1 MKGRFQTMANKL
13 KFTRTTVDKVQVKGI
28 LSEDGD
34 VVVYVDDDK
43 VEQEVRIADLLNA
56 FKNQA
61 IDLSVSLKSEEDLE
75 LIESD
80 DINDEE

>member
-1 MKGRFQTMANKL
+1 MKGIFIMANKL
-13 KFTRTTVDKVQVKGI
+13 KFTRTTVDKVQVKGV
-28 LSEDGD
+28 LSEDAN

-43 VEQEVRIADLLNA
+43 IEQEVRIVDLLNA

-75 LIESD
+75 LIESEAD
-80 DINDEE
+80 DE

>member
-1 MKGRFQTMANKL
+1 MANKL
-13 KFTRTTVDKVQVKGI
+13 KFTRTTVDKVQVKGV
-28 LSEDGD
+28 LSEDAN

-43 VEQEVRIADLLNA
+43 IEQEVRIVDLLNA

-75 LIESD
+75 LIESEAD
-80 DINDEE
+80 DE